1 MVLFGPFCTI
11 SYYLVHFGLIQSISV
26 HSVLFD
32 LIWSTFVHFVYFR
45 QLWSFWITSVQSS
58 PFWSSLVH
66 SMHSVHFCASMHL
79 VHSVYF
85 GPFYAF
91 DPFWSTSSLSQTYYL
106 ASKFSLIALKFP
118 IFRLWLWWWVWN
130 LYCHYGFRIWS
141 IILAK
146 WAPSLPKSWP
156 RRCNNDSKFESTNL
170 GSTTKKAIL
179 TELQHPHKP

>member
-118 IFRLWLWWWVWN
+118 IFRLWLWWCGFEICIVIMGLEFDQSYWQNELRHCQKADLGGATMIPN
-130 LYCHYGFRIWS
+130 LRA
-141 IILAK
+141 LTLVAQ
-146 WAPSLPKSWP
+146 L
-156 RRCNNDSKFESTNL
+156 
-170 GSTTKKAIL
+170 KK
-179 TELQHPHKP
+179 PY